1 MSFLFMLYCVT
12 ESAATVKILIHIA
25 HALCTHVGVLLK
37 YNEFPH
43 VFKTVSHLF
52 VFYACELP
60 VLWLSRNSSHL
71 APSLKK
77 VKSLQYCWK
86 WQD

>member
-25 HALCTHVGVLLK
+25 HALCTHVGILLK

-52 VFYACELP
+52 VFY
-60 VLWLSRNSSHL
+60 RNVS
-71 APSLKK
+71 K
-77 VKSLQYCWK
+77 VKRLFIGGATSL
-86 WQD
+86 DTR